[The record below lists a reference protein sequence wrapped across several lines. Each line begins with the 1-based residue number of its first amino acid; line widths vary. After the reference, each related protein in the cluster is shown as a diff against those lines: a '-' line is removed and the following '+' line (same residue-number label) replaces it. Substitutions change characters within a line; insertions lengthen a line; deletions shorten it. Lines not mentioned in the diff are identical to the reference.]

1 MLKLLTPTASPAVAL
16 PILRWSIA
24 VFMLVWSVDKLL
36 MPEDFIGLF
45 QNFYGATFGVG
56 VILAIGAVQTA
67 LIVAFALGLYR
78 TITYGLMLV
87 MNAVTVLVSLPQ
99 ILDPYG
105 GGANQLF
112 FASVPVLGACL
123 LLFLLRDQDTKLV
136 IKR

>member
-1 MLKLLTPTASPAVAL
+1 MLKFLTPTASPAAVL

-45 QNFYGATFGVG
+45 QHF
-56 VILAIGAVQTA
+56 
-67 LIVAFALGLYR
+67 YR
-78 TITYGLMLV
+78 TVTYGLMLV
-87 MNAVTVLVSLPQ
+87 MNAVTVVVSLPQ

-112 FASVPVLGACL
+112 FASVPVLAACL
-123 LLFLLRDQDTKLV
+123 LLFLLRDQDTRLV